1 MFKGIITGLMLI
13 SCIWLTALE
22 NINFHQLNTS
32 DGLSQN
38 IISSIYQD
46 NKGYLWFGTRNGLN
60 RYDGYEVKVFQK
72 INGDENSL
80 NSNYVTAIFED
91 KYNTLWVRTKG
102 AVHRYD
108 PYKESFTRFY
118 VKGEPVEELD
128 LKLEDFYKQISTFP
142 FHLSKVDDIF
152 VMYDRA
158 KDQLYRAKCSFREF
172 KYTSIDNYFID
183 RNNVLWMVIINGD
196 EQKIIKYDSENNE
209 IDAIDMTVGI
219 HVINIIDDNQGN
231 LWLATWESGLWKMNK
246 KSKKLEQVKYIG
258 KGNSKIDI
266 TKEIVLSVFVDEE
279 NNVWFTI
286 WGHGLGCIN
295 EQKNLSLNYTHKN
308 GIVNSL
314 AHNVTS
320 FIYQDNTKNIWIGT
334 YGNGLS
340 YFNPD
345 HQAIKHYYNLYY
357 DKNSLSSN
365 SVYALTESYDGKLW
379 IGTDGGG
386 INIMDRKT
394 GIFKKITKTTTDLN
408 TTSNTIVSFF
418 EDSEKNMWIGEWFGY
433 IHVYNQKTGK
443 MHVCDG
449 SSDIYPRCDEKVT
462 RVIYEDS
469 QNRIWIGGEQK
480 GLTVYYPKTKQF
492 YYFRDENNGL
502 FTDMGIVYDIV
513 EDERNDI
520 WIGTE
525 RGLIRYNH
533 NMAQFEKYCNKPDDK
548 NSLSENFIW
557 TLHYKDGAL
566 WIGTN
571 GGGLNKFTISSKSFT
586 RLKDIGLSADVVYGI
601 VELDDY
607 LWLSSTNGIIR
618 YDLDSNTYAVFDEEK
633 GLQGKEFN
641 QGAHCLTSNQELVF
655 GGQNGFNIIAHNKL
669 KVDNREPQVLIT
681 GFYANC
687 ERIPISDPSKE
698 IFEFPHSVKSL
709 KIEFAALDFTFQD
722 KNQYAYKLSNFND
735 NWVKV
740 NANQRYAHYTN
751 LKPGRYSFQVKAS
764 NSDGI
769 WNENGT
775 SLVFKI
781 ASPIWL
787 TWWFKIIYVVAL
799 VLIVQLI
806 LYIKTKLLKV
816 QTKKLERMIAL
827 RNDEAKQH
835 MEKLTAIFNNAVA
848 GIIILNKDN
857 SVQFCNNYFVSML
870 KNTEEKLVG
879 SNFVDFCN
887 DDDVKEL
894 KHNLD
899 NLKNGMISEFH
910 LQVKLRR
917 TNGSDFWVNVSCSV
931 IKDRFNNIDSILA
944 ILLDIDAQK
953 ESEEKV
959 IELERKSSALAMA
972 VTANHELNQPLM
984 VLQANLEMLL
994 ISFDLDDKTPKQ
1006 SRYLN
1011 RIYDS
1016 LKKMQDILF
1025 SYKATAD
1032 VDLDSYSEEDNT
1044 LDRENEEN

>member
-1 MFKGIITGLMLI
+1 MLKGIIAVFLLLSSICLI
-13 SCIWLTALE
+13 SLE

-38 IISSIYQD
+38 IVSSVHQD

-60 RYDGYEVKVFQK
+60 RYDGYEIKVFRK
-72 INGDENSL
+72 INGDVTSL
-80 NSNYVTAIFED
+80 NSNYVVCIFED

-108 PYKESFTRFY
+108 PYKENFTRFY
-118 VKGEPVEELD
+118 VKGEPVEDLELTI
-128 LKLEDFYKQISTFP
+128 KDFYKQVSTFP
-142 FHLSKVDDIF
+142 FHLSKVDDVF
-152 VMYDRA
+152 VMYDRT
-158 KDQLYRAKCSFREF
+158 KDNLYRARCKFREF
-172 KYTSIDNYFID
+172 EYDSIDNYYID
-183 RNNVLWMVIINGD
+183 SNNVLWMVIINGKD
-196 EQKIIKYDSENNE
+196 EKIIKYDPENNE
-209 IDAIDMTVGI
+209 IDAIEVTEGI
-219 HVINIIDDNQGN
+219 HVISMTDDSKGN
-231 LWLATWESGLWKMNK
+231 LWISTWESGLWKMNK
-246 KSKKLEQVKYIG
+246 EKKKLEQIRYLG
-258 KGNSKIDI
+258 KGKSRIDI
-266 TKEIVLSVFVDEE
+266 SKEIILSVFVDDED
-279 NNVWFTI
+279 NVWFTI

-295 EQKNLSLNYTHKN
+295 EETGISTNYTHKN

-320 FIYQDNTKNIWIGT
+320 YVYQDNTRNIWIGT

-340 YFNPD
+340 FFNPD
-345 HQAIKHYYNLYY
+345 HQAIQHYYNLYY
-357 DKNSLSSN
+357 DDTSLSNN
-365 SVYALTESYDGKLW
+365 SVYALTETYDGKLW

-386 INIMDRKT
+386 INIMDRDT
-394 GIFKKITKTTTDLN
+394 GNFKKITKNSKGLKI
-408 TTSNTIVSFF
+408 TSNTVVAFL
-418 EDSEKNMWIGEWFGY
+418 EDSKKRLWIGEWFGNINIY
-433 IHVYNQKTGK
+433 DQKTK
-443 MHVCDG
+443 TIHVCDG
-449 SSDIYPRCDEKVT
+449 SSKIYPECDEKVV

-469 QNRIWIGGEQK
+469 QNRIWIGGENK
-480 GLTVYYPKTKQF
+480 GLTVFYPETNQF
-492 YYFRDENNGL
+492 YYFADEDNKIIKE
-502 FTDMGIVYDIV
+502 MGIVYDIV
-513 EDERNDI
+513 EDDRRDI

-533 NMAQFEKYCNKPDDK
+533 NLAKFEKYSNDPDDPK
-548 NSLSENFIW
+548 SLSEDFIW
-557 TLHYKDGAL
+557 TLYYKDDCI

-571 GGGLNKFTISSKSFT
+571 GGGLNKFNIRNKSFT
-586 RLKDIGLSADVVYGI
+586 RLKDIGLPTDVVYGI

-618 YDLDSNTYAVFDEEK
+618 YDLSNNSFAVFDEEK

-641 QGAHCLTSNQELVF
+641 QGAYGITSKQELIF

-681 GFYANC
+681 GFYANG
-687 ERIPISDPSKE
+687 ERVPISDPSKE

-722 KNQYAYKLSNFND
+722 KNQYAYKLLNFNE

-740 NANQRYAHYTN
+740 NANQRYAQYTN

-787 TWWFKIIYVVAL
+787 TWWFKLIYIVLL

-806 LYIKTKLLKV
+806 LYIKTKVLKA
-816 QTKKLERMIAL
+816 QTRKLEHMVAL

-835 MEKLTAIFNNAVA
+835 VEKLTAIFNNAVA
-848 GIIILNKDN
+848 GIVILNKDN
-857 SVQFCNNYFVSML
+857 TVQFCNKYLGIML
-870 KNTEEKLVG
+870 NKEDKKLIGSKFTEHCLDESCRDLQQEL
-879 SNFVDFCN
+879 
-887 DDDVKEL
+887 DDL
-894 KHNLD
+894 KSG
-899 NLKNGMISEFH
+899 LKTEFH
-910 LQVKLRR
+910 LQLKFIRE
-917 TNGSDFWVNVSCSV
+917 GQGDFWVNLSCSA

-944 ILLDIDAQK
+944 ILIDIDARK
-953 ESEEKV
+953 ASEEK
-959 IELERKSSALAMA
+959 IIQLERKSSALAMA

-1025 SYKATAD
+1025 SYKSSSDIDFHHFTD
-1032 VDLDSYSEEDNT
+1032 TNDEVTQEESED
-1044 LDRENEEN
+1044 